1 MLIDGRLPDGILPSN
16 TVAAIGEVS
25 SPVSISLESGDLVLT
40 ESGYLRVS
48 DGTDYPTAA
57 VTILSTGDV
66 TLSGRIAS
74 PTNFQLAAAD
84 SVLLDGSIHAGESI
98 RITAGQGSQNQG
110 DITGTFFADLVTAGD
125 DRRIELTA
133 GTAGGSI
140 TLVDSDLLSD
150 YVSLHAV
157 SGAVSHGP
165 GGLIDAATL
174 HMLSSAGVSAR
185 ARSGNVTAIVST
197 VGDIQINNLQGMRL
211 IADTADGAL
220 NVSAAGTIYAD
231 VVAVRGG
238 TLSNALRV
246 SALSAASGTLS
257 DIVLGEV
264 VTSPGA
270 SILLRATG
278 SVIGLDDV
286 VVDPNGLEADTLT
299 IMAQSVPNLVLRVRE
314 ADITVLG
321 PGDMQITQLGT
332 QPLTLSV
339 SLQNGGLTVE
349 HLLGDLTL
357 RRALL
362 HTDTD
367 ANDLSITVGGN
378 LLLGKIRAGQYF
390 ATAADIPATA
400 TGAAPGIHSLGDV
413 TLLSEGYIRTIDPN
427 DNTVDII
434 ADELV
439 IRGFRCWTAA
449 DLRSVAGC
457 DHHSRFDRT

>member
-1 MLIDGRLPDGILPSN
+1 MRHSCGTYQWEPSSYYSNFDEYFQDYHSTWTSIPTDVYDQRITLQYQWVSNAHDIYGKRERFETVPVDVTVVGEKTVTQWGTEAISEAQTTLVTARIPDTTLVQAGTFQAPAMQSAGAMVLHAGGHAILRGRFTSSSGSVRLASGENMLIDGRLPDGILPSN

-25 SPVSISLESGDLVLT
+25 SPVSIGLESGDLVLT

-185 ARSGNVTAIVST
+185 ARSGRCYGN
-197 VGDIQINNLQGMRL
+197 RL
-211 IADTADGAL
+211 DG
-220 NVSAAGTIYAD
+220 
-231 VVAVRGG
+231 R
-238 TLSNALRV
+238 
-246 SALSAASGTLS
+246 
-257 DIVLGEV
+257 
-264 VTSPGA
+264 
-270 SILLRATG
+270 
-278 SVIGLDDV
+278 
-286 VVDPNGLEADTLT
+286 
-299 IMAQSVPNLVLRVRE
+299 
-314 ADITVLG
+314 
-321 PGDMQITQLGT
+321 
-332 QPLTLSV
+332 
-339 SLQNGGLTVE
+339 
-349 HLLGDLTL
+349 
-357 RRALL
+357 
-362 HTDTD
+362 
-367 ANDLSITVGGN
+367 
-378 LLLGKIRAGQYF
+378 
-390 ATAADIPATA
+390 
-400 TGAAPGIHSLGDV
+400 
-413 TLLSEGYIRTIDPN
+413 
-427 DNTVDII
+427 
-434 ADELV
+434 
-439 IRGFRCWTAA
+439 
-449 DLRSVAGC
+449 
-457 DHHSRFDRT
+457 